1 VSGNSEVCGGARTE
15 RLKRRE
21 AFHAVFRQ
29 GKRVERPSLL
39 VLWRGWDGP
48 RQVGFAVS
56 RQIGSAVRRNRAKR
70 RLREAYRATSHG
82 LPPGLQL
89 VCVAREATIEVS
101 FEALQQDMREA
112 FAVVAR
118 HLRGGVTR

>member
-1 VSGNSEVCGGARTE
+1 MSGVARTE

-21 AFHAVFRQ
+21 AFQAVFRR

-39 VLWRGWDGP
+39 LLWRGWDGP

-56 RQIGSAVRRNRAKR
+56 RQVGGVVRRNRAKR

-82 LPPGLQL
+82 LPAGLQL
-89 VCVAREATIEVS
+89 VCVAREATTEVS

-118 HLRGGVTR
+118 HLRGGATR